1 MEDCGLPL
9 RTENGEV
16 CSLELIQIVGHQ
28 LWTVKAAYIEQTGGP
43 EVIQFGEL
51 QDPVPGAGEVL
62 VRVGAASV
70 NPIDTYTRGG
80 MVAAELPLP
89 FVVGSDLAGVV
100 AAVGEGVSQW
110 KTGDR
115 VWGANQG
122 GQGRQ
127 GTAAE
132 LACVG
137 ADWLHATPEGV
148 SDEDAAAVA
157 LVGITA
163 HIGVVLRAK
172 VVAGETVFVNG
183 GAGGVGSMVV
193 QISKAL
199 GARVIATAGNDER
212 VEKAKS
218 FGADKVVN
226 YKNDNVAARVL
237 EWAPGGV
244 DVLWETRRETDF
256 DWAISLLAKRGRMVV
271 MAGRDARPV
280 LPVGAL
286 YVKDCSVH
294 GFAMFNYP
302 EAEQRQCGDDINH
315 WLAEGKLKAN
325 IDCVLPLSEAAAAH
339 RLQEENTIGLAGTLS
354 GKIVLKP

>member
-1 MEDCGLPL
+1 M
-9 RTENGEV
+9 
-16 CSLELIQIVGHQ
+16 
-28 LWTVKAAYIEQTGGP
+28 KAAYIEQTGVP
-43 EVIQFGEL
+43 ENINFGDL
-51 QDPVPGAGEVL
+51 PDPVPDAGEVL

-70 NPIDTYTRGG
+70 NPIDTYVRGG

-100 AAVGEGVSQW
+100 EAVAEGVAQW
-110 KTGDR
+110 QIGDR

-122 GQGRQ
+122 GHGRQ

-163 HIGVVLRAK
+163 HIGLVLRAK
-172 VVAGETVFVNG
+172 VAAGETVFVNG

-199 GARVIATAGNDER
+199 GARVIATAGSGER
-212 VEKAKS
+212 VAKAKA
-218 FGADKVVN
+218 FGADEGIN
-226 YKNDNVAARVL
+226 YKTDDVTARVNEL
-237 EWAPGGV
+237 APGGV
-244 DVLWETRRETDF
+244 DVLWETRREMDF
-256 DWAISLLAKRGRMVV
+256 DWAIGLLAKRGRVVV

-280 LPVGAL
+280 LPVGPL

-294 GFAMFNYP
+294 GFAMFNYSA
-302 EAEQRQCGDDINH
+302 AEQRQCGDDLNR

-325 IDCVLPLSEAAAAH
+325 VDRVLPLSEAAAAH
-339 RLQEENTIGLAGTLS
+339 RLQEENTIGLAGTLA

>member
-1 MEDCGLPL
+1 M
-9 RTENGEV
+9 
-16 CSLELIQIVGHQ
+16 
-28 LWTVKAAYIEQTGGP
+28 KAAYIEQTGVP
-43 EVIQFGEL
+43 ENINFGDL
-51 QDPVPGAGEVL
+51 PDPVPDAGEVL

-70 NPIDTYTRGG
+70 NPIDTYVRGG

-100 AAVGEGVSQW
+100 EAVAEGVAQW
-110 KTGDR
+110 QIGDR

-122 GQGRQ
+122 GHGRQ

-163 HIGVVLRAK
+163 HIGLVLRAQ

-193 QISKAL
+193 QIAKAL
-199 GARVIATAGNDER
+199 GARVIATAGSDER
-212 VEKAKS
+212 VAKAKA
-218 FGADKVVN
+218 FGADEGIN
-226 YKNDNVAARVL
+226 YKTEDVAARVL
-237 EWAPGGV
+237 EWGPEGV
-244 DVLWETRRETDF
+244 DVLWETRREADF
-256 DWAISLLAKRGRMVV
+256 EWAIPLLAKHGRMVV
-271 MAGRDARPV
+271 MAGREARPV
-280 LPVGAL
+280 LPVGPF
-286 YVKDCSVH
+286 YVKDCTLH
-294 GFAMFNYP
+294 GFAMFNYSA
-302 EAEQRQCGDDINH
+302 EEQRRCAEDINC
-315 WLAEGKLKAN
+315 WQAEGKLKAN
-325 IDCVLPLSEAAAAH
+325 IDRVLPLREMAAAH
-339 RLQEENTIGLAGTLS
+339 RLQEENTIHLAGILA

>member
-1 MEDCGLPL
+1 M
-9 RTENGEV
+9 
-16 CSLELIQIVGHQ
+16 
-28 LWTVKAAYIEQTGGP
+28 KAAYIEETGGP
-43 EVIQFGEL
+43 ENLKYGDL
-51 QDPVPGAGEVL
+51 PDPTPTAGEVL
-62 VRVGAASV
+62 VRVGAVSV
-70 NPIDTYTRGG
+70 NPIDTYVRSG
-80 MVAAELPLP
+80 MVETELPMP
-89 FVVGSDLAGVV
+89 FIVGSDLAGTVE
-100 AAVGEGVSQW
+100 AVGEGVTQW

-122 GQGRQ
+122 GHGRQ

-137 ADWLHATPEGV
+137 EEWLHATPEGV
-148 SDEDAAAVA
+148 SDEEAAAVA

-163 HIGVVLRAK
+163 HIGMVLRAK
-172 VVAGETVFVNG
+172 VAAGETVFVNG

-199 GARVIATAGNDER
+199 GARVIATAGSDER
-212 VEKAKS
+212 AAKAKA
-218 FGADKVVN
+218 FGADEAIN
-226 YKNDNVAARVL
+226 YKTHDVAARDL
-237 EWAPGGV
+237 EWAPDGV

-256 DWAISLLAKRGRMVV
+256 DWAIGLLAKRGRMVV

-302 EAEQRQCGDDINH
+302 ADEQRQCGDDLNL
-315 WLAEGKLKAN
+315 WLAEGKLKGN
-325 IDCVLPLSEAAAAH
+325 I
-339 RLQEENTIGLAGTLS
+339 
-354 GKIVLKP
+354 

>member
-1 MEDCGLPL
+1 M
-9 RTENGEV
+9 
-16 CSLELIQIVGHQ
+16 
-28 LWTVKAAYIEQTGGP
+28 KAAYIKQTGGP
-43 EVIQFGEL
+43 EVIQFGDL
-51 QDPVPGAGEVL
+51 PDPVPGEGEVR

-70 NPIDTYTRGG
+70 NPIDTYMRGG

-100 AAVGEGVSQW
+100 EAVGEGVAQW
-110 KTGDR
+110 KIGDR

-122 GQGRQ
+122 GHGRQ

-148 SDEDAAAVA
+148 SDEEAAAVA

-163 HIGVVLRAK
+163 HIGLVLRAK
-172 VVAGETVFVNG
+172 VAAGSTVFVNG

-199 GARVIATAGNDER
+199 GARVIATAGSDER
-212 VEKAKS
+212 VAKAKS
-218 FGADKVVN
+218 IGADAAIN
-226 YKNDNVAARVL
+226 YKNEDVAARVL
-237 EWAPGGV
+237 EWAPDGV

-256 DWAISLLAKRGRMVV
+256 DWAIGLLAKRGRMVV

-302 EAEQRQCGDDINH
+302 AAEQRQCGDDLNR
-315 WLAEGKLKAN
+315 WMAEGKLKAN
-325 IDCVLPLSEAAAAH
+325 IDRVLPLSEAAAAH
-339 RLQEENTIGLAGTLS
+339 RLQEENTIGLAGTLA